1 MIAKSKAKLKR
12 NKKLHSKTFS
22 NLIICLYGKGDSGKT
37 STLLELGEIL
47 RQKSVKYTEI
57 RANAG
62 STDKRM
68 VFSVFRSIIGI
79 GTYGDTDDLV
89 EANFNVLKLHKC
101 HIVITAARDK
111 IHRGKTY
118 GPSLSAYMRK
128 AAIWN
133 IAKAWKEKRDDKDV
147 INITGAGEVLHYL
160 VKGTRCANLVDKDVI

>member
-12 NKKLHSKTFS
+12 NKKRHSKTFS

-79 GTYGDTDDLV
+79 GTYGDTDKHV
-89 EANFNVLKLHKC
+89 EANFYELKSHKC
-101 HIVITAARDK
+101 RIVITAARHK
-111 IHRGKTY
+111 ITRGNAY
-118 GPSLSAYMRK
+118 GASLSAYMRR

-133 IAKAWKEKRDDKDV
+133 IAKTWKEKRGGKDV
-147 INITGAGEVLHYL
+147 INITGSGEVLHYL
-160 VKGTRCANLVDKDVI
+160 VEAVRCASYADQDLI